1 MGQNIYFHIF
11 ILRIY
16 IFILRVHIEN
26 ADRAQVT
33 QDPYTALE
41 PVEGSATH
49 DDRSS
54 RSSSSEQGEQG
65 EREEG
70 EFLEGAE
77 EWAEEEVQS
86 QPDVPV
92 DVPVERAEQL
102 TRAHAEGDD
111 DAAPVDVDFF

>member
-1 MGQNIYFHIF
+1 M
-11 ILRIY
+11 
-16 IFILRVHIEN
+16 HIEN

-41 PVEGSATH
+41 PVEGSATR

-70 EFLEGAE
+70 EFLEGAD
-77 EWAEEEVQS
+77 EEVQS

-102 TRAHAEGDD
+102 TMAHGEHAEGDD
-111 DAAPVDVDFF
+111 DLAPVDVDFF